1 MNTPLIALLLLAAA
15 PPAQKAK
22 ELAAHKEWEELYLA
36 FAAADPS
43 AYPEEQ
49 RPSVAAPLLKGC
61 EALLAEDAVM
71 AYSLGERAVA
81 FQETA
86 GGLRCLARSALK
98 TDQRASAEE
107 ALKKGLEHFPKDGA
121 FALELGRLQLQDK
134 DSAGALATLEKV
146 PPKSKEGAEARKL
159 MQQARAQVSEEGAA
173 RREAERLE
181 QRMNGEPGPGD
192 TRQAKATAGADI
204 RPASLSYESGVGKDG
219 MRVRQNSRFAIRY
232 FNSDRDFGQRAEYEG
247 KVVSALDEAYD
258 FTQRTLGRARERQ
271 LNVVLYTRDEFA
283 THLGATYAARVAGLY
298 HDDAIRM
305 NDAAELTQMTKAT
318 LVHEYVHAAVDEIC
332 PSGGGALPR
341 WFNEGLA
348 EYIEWRYLGLD
359 GPPRNLREA
368 MRGQAKQGRL
378 PKLSDMDSQAP
389 ISMSQPEIA
398 YGTSAM
404 AVRELV
410 RLGGQEKLLDFIQKA
425 GRAGSF
431 QEALQATY
439 EKDFAGLDQAVRSA
453 LSGR

>member
-36 FAAADPS
+36 FAAADPAS
-43 AYPEEQ
+43 YPEAQ

-98 TDQRASAEE
+98 TDQRAAAEE
-107 ALKKGLEHFPKDGA
+107 ALKKGLATFPKDGA
-121 FALELGRLQLQDK
+121 FALELGKLQLQDK
-134 DSAGALATLEKV
+134 DSAGALTTLQQV
-146 PPKSKEGAEARKL
+146 PAKSKEAAEAKKL

-181 QRMNGEPGPGD
+181 LRMNGEPGPGD
-192 TRQAKATAGADI
+192 TRQAKGSGGGNVQT
-204 RPASLSYESGVGKDG
+204 ASLSYESGVGKDG

-247 KVVSALDEAYD
+247 KVVSALDEAYE

-283 THLGATYAARVAGLY
+283 THMGARYAAAVAGLY
-298 HDDAIRM
+298 SEDAIRM
-305 NDAAELTQMTKAT
+305 NDAAELTQATKAT
-318 LVHEYVHAAVDEIC
+318 LVHEYVHAAVDEIS
-332 PSGGGALPR
+332 PRGGGALPR

-359 GPPRNLREA
+359 GPPRYLREV
-368 MRGQAKQGRL
+368 MKGQAKQGRL

-389 ISMSQPEIA
+389 ISMSQPEVA

-425 GRAGSF
+425 GQADSF
-431 QEALQATY
+431 QEALKATY
-439 EKDFAGLDQAVRSA
+439 EKDFAGLDQAVRAA

>member
-43 AYPEEQ
+43 AYPEPQ

-98 TDQRASAEE
+98 TDQRSAAED

-121 FALELGRLQLQDK
+121 FALELGRLQLADQD
-134 DSAGALATLEKV
+134 SEGALATLQKV
-146 PPKSKEGAEARKL
+146 PAKSKEASEAKKL
-159 MQQARAQVSEEGAA
+159 MQLARSRMSEEGAA

-181 QRMNGEPGPGD
+181 QRMNGEPGSGD
-192 TRQAKATAGADI
+192 TRQARATAGGEV
-204 RPASLSYESGVGKDG
+204 RSASLSYESGVGKDG

-258 FTQRTLGRARERQ
+258 FTQRTLGKARERQ

-283 THLGATYAARVAGLY
+283 THLGPSYAAAVAGLY
-298 HDDAIRM
+298 SDNAIRM
-305 NDAAELTQMTKAT
+305 NDAAELTQATKAT
-318 LVHEYVHAAVDEIC
+318 LVHEYVHAAVDELC
-332 PSGGGALPR
+332 PGGGGALPR

-359 GPPRNLREA
+359 GPPRGLREA
-368 MRGQAKQGRL
+368 MRGRAKQGLL
-378 PKLSDMDSQAP
+378 PKLSDMDSKAP
-389 ISMSQPEIA
+389 ITMSQPEIA

-410 RLGGQEKLLDFIQKA
+410 RLGGQEKLLAFIQ
-425 GRAGSF
+425 RASGGESF

-439 EKDFAGLDQAVRSA
+439 EKDFAGLDQAVRAA

>member
-36 FAAADPS
+36 FAAADPAS
-43 AYPEEQ
+43 YPEAQ

-81 FQETA
+81 FQQTA

-98 TDQRASAEE
+98 TDQRAAAEE
-107 ALKKGLEHFPKDGA
+107 ALKKGLAAFPKDGA
-121 FALELGRLQLQDK
+121 FALELGRLQLLDK
-134 DSAGALATLEKV
+134 DPAGALATLQQV
-146 PPKSKEGAEARKL
+146 PAKSKEAAEARKL
-159 MQQARAQVSEEGAA
+159 MQQARSQASEEGSA

-192 TRQAKATAGADI
+192 TRQAKATAGADV
-204 RPASLSYESGVGKDG
+204 RPAGLSYESGVGKDG

-258 FTQRTLGRARERQ
+258 FTQRTLGRARARQ

-283 THLGATYAARVAGLY
+283 THMGATFAARVAGLY
-298 HDDAIRM
+298 SEDAIRM
-305 NDAAELTQMTKAT
+305 NDAAELTQATKAT
-318 LVHEYVHAAVDEIC
+318 LVHEYVHAAVDEIS
-332 PSGGGALPR
+332 PRGNAALPR

-359 GPPRNLREA
+359 GPPRNLRDV
-368 MRGQAKQGRL
+368 MRARSKQGVL

-389 ISMSQPEIA
+389 ITMSQPEIA

-410 RLGGQEKLLDFIQKA
+410 RLGGPEKLLAFIEKA
-425 GRAGSF
+425 GRADSF
-431 QEALQATY
+431 QEALKATY
-439 EKDFAGLDQAVRSA
+439 EKDFAGLDQAVRAA

>member
-1 MNTPLIALLLLAAA
+1 MTTPFIAILLLAAA
-15 PPAQKAK
+15 PPPQKAK
-22 ELAAHKEWEELYLA
+22 ELAAQKQWEELYLA

-43 AYPEEQ
+43 AYPEAQ
-49 RPSVAAPLLKGC
+49 RPLVAGPLLKGC

-86 GGLRCLARSALK
+86 GALRCLAKSALK

-107 ALKKGLEHFPKDGA
+107 ALKKGLENFPKDGA
-121 FALELGRLQLQDK
+121 FGLELGRLQLQDE
-134 DSAGALATLEKV
+134 DSTAALATLERV
-146 PPKSKEGAEARKL
+146 PAKSKESKEARQL
-159 MQQARAQVSEEGAA
+159 IQRARAKASAEGVA
-173 RREAERLE
+173 RREAERIE
-181 QRMNGEPGPGD
+181 QRINGEGD
-192 TRQAKATAGADI
+192 TRTAKGSEVGGDI

-219 MRVRQNSRFAIRY
+219 MRVRANRRFSIRY
-232 FNSDRDFGQRAEYEG
+232 FNSERDFGQRAEYEG

-258 FTQRTLGRARERQ
+258 FTQRTLGQARERQ
-271 LNVVLYTRDEFA
+271 LDVVLYTRDEFR
-283 THLGATYAARVAGLY
+283 THLGPTYAARVAGLY
-298 HDDAIRM
+298 HDNAIRM

-318 LVHEYVHAAVDEIC
+318 LVHEYVHAALDEIC
-332 PSGGGALPR
+332 KGGGDALPR

-359 GPPRNLREA
+359 GPPRHLKDM
-368 MRGQAKQGRL
+368 MRGAAKQDRL
-378 PKLSDMDSQAP
+378 PKLSDMDSRAP
-389 ISMSQPEIA
+389 ISMASPEVA

-410 RLGGQEKLLDFIQKA
+410 RLGGADKLL
-425 GRAGSF
+425 SF
-431 QEALQATY
+431 VQSVDRTTPFEKALQAAY
-439 EKDFAGLDQAVRSA
+439 EKDFAGLDQAVRTA

>member
-36 FAAADPS
+36 FAAADPAS
-43 AYPEEQ
+43 YPEAQ

-86 GGLRCLARSALK
+86 GGLRCLAKSALK
-98 TDQRASAEE
+98 TDQRAAAEE
-107 ALKKGLEHFPKDGA
+107 ALKKGLATFPKDGA

-134 DSAGALATLEKV
+134 DSAGALATLQQV
-146 PPKSKEGAEARKL
+146 PAKSKEAAEAKKL

-181 QRMNGEPGPGD
+181 QRMNGDGD
-192 TRQAKATAGADI
+192 TRQAKATAGGEV

-283 THLGATYAARVAGLY
+283 THLGPSYAARVAGLY

-305 NDAAELTQMTKAT
+305 NDAAELTQGTKAT

-332 PSGGGALPR
+332 PRGGGALPR

-359 GPPRNLREA
+359 GPPRYLRDV
-368 MRGQAKQGRL
+368 MKGQAKQGRL

-389 ISMSQPEIA
+389 ISMSQPEVA

-425 GRAGSF
+425 GQAESF
-431 QEALQATY
+431 QEALKATY
-439 EKDFAGLDQAVRSA
+439 EKDFAGLDQAVRAA

>member
-36 FAAADPS
+36 FAAADPAS
-43 AYPEEQ
+43 YPEAQ
-49 RPSVAAPLLKGC
+49 RPSVAGPLLKGC
-61 EALLAEDAVM
+61 EALLPEDAVM

-98 TDQRASAEE
+98 TDQRAAAEE
-107 ALKKGLEHFPKDGA
+107 ALKKGLATFPKDGA

-134 DSAGALATLEKV
+134 DSAGALTTLQQV
-146 PPKSKEGAEARKL
+146 PAKSKEAAEAKKL
-159 MQQARAQVSEEGAA
+159 MQQARSQVSEEGAA

-181 QRMNGEPGPGD
+181 QRMNGEPSSGD
-192 TRQAKATAGADI
+192 TRQARATAGGEI
-204 RPASLSYESGVGKDG
+204 RSAGLSYESGVGKDG

-247 KVVSALDEAYD
+247 KVVSALDEAYE
-258 FTQRTLGRARERQ
+258 FTQRTLGKARERQ

-283 THLGATYAARVAGLY
+283 THMGARYATAVAGLY
-298 HDDAIRM
+298 SEDAIRM
-305 NDAAELTQMTKAT
+305 NDAAELTQATKAT
-318 LVHEYVHAAVDEIC
+318 LVHEYVHAALDEIC
-332 PSGGGALPR
+332 PTGGGALPR

-359 GPPRNLREA
+359 GPPRHLRDV
-368 MRGQAKQGRL
+368 MRAQAKQGRL
-378 PKLSDMDSQAP
+378 PKLSAMDSQAP
-389 ISMSQPEIA
+389 INMPQPEVA

-425 GRAGSF
+425 GQGGPF
-431 QEALQATY
+431 QEVLKSTY
-439 EKDFAGLDQAVRSA
+439 EKDSDGLDQAVRAA

>member
-36 FAAADPS
+36 FAAADPAS
-43 AYPEEQ
+43 YPEAQ
-49 RPSVAAPLLKGC
+49 RPSVAGPLLKGC
-61 EALLAEDAVM
+61 EALLPEDAVM

-98 TDQRASAEE
+98 TDQRAAAEE
-107 ALKKGLEHFPKDGA
+107 ALKKGLATFPKDGA

-134 DSAGALATLEKV
+134 DSAGALTTLQQV
-146 PPKSKEGAEARKL
+146 PAKSKEAAEAKKL
-159 MQQARAQVSEEGAA
+159 MQQARSQVSEEGAA

-181 QRMNGEPGPGD
+181 QRMNGEPSLGD
-192 TRQAKATAGADI
+192 TRQARATAGGEI
-204 RPASLSYESGVGKDG
+204 RSAGLSYESGVGKDG

-247 KVVSALDEAYD
+247 KVVSALDEAYE
-258 FTQRTLGRARERQ
+258 FTQRTLGKARERQ

-283 THLGATYAARVAGLY
+283 THMGARYATAVAGLY
-298 HDDAIRM
+298 SEDAIRM
-305 NDAAELTQMTKAT
+305 NDAAELTQATKAT
-318 LVHEYVHAAVDEIC
+318 LVHEYVHAALDEIC
-332 PSGGGALPR
+332 PTGGGALPR

-359 GPPRNLREA
+359 GPPRHLRDV
-368 MRGQAKQGRL
+368 MRAQAKQGRL
-378 PKLSDMDSQAP
+378 PKLSAMDSQAP
-389 ISMSQPEIA
+389 INMPQPEVA

-425 GRAGSF
+425 GQGGPF
-431 QEALQATY
+431 QEVLKSTY
-439 EKDFAGLDQAVRSA
+439 EKDSDGLDQAVRAA

>member
-1 MNTPLIALLLLAAA
+1 MNTPLIAVLLLAAA

-36 FAAADPS
+36 FAAADPA
-43 AYPEEQ
+43 AYPEPQ
-49 RPSVAAPLLKGC
+49 RPQVAGPLLKGC
-61 EALLAEDAVM
+61 EALLADDAVM

-98 TDQRASAEE
+98 TDQRAAAEE
-107 ALKKGLEHFPKDGA
+107 ALKKGLEQFPKDGA
-121 FALELGRLQLQDK
+121 FALELGRLQLLDK
-134 DSAGALATLEKV
+134 DSVGALATLQRV
-146 PPKSKEGAEARKL
+146 PPKSKEAAEARKL

-181 QRMNGEPGPGD
+181 LRMNGEPAPGN
-192 TRQAKATAGADI
+192 TRQAKGSAGGDVVSAG
-204 RPASLSYESGVGKDG
+204 LSYESSEGKDG
-219 MRVRQNSRFAIRY
+219 MRVRQNRRFAIRY
-232 FNSDRDFGQRAEYEG
+232 FNSNRDFGQRAEYEG

-283 THLGATYAARVAGLY
+283 THLGETYAARVAGLY
-298 HDDAIRM
+298 HDNAIRM
-305 NDAAELTQMTKAT
+305 NDAAELTQNTKAT
-318 LVHEYVHAAVDEIC
+318 LVHEYVHAALDEIC
-332 PSGGGALPR
+332 PRGGDALPR

-359 GPPRNLREA
+359 GPPRGLRDR
-368 MRGQAKQGRL
+368 MRGHAKQGSL
-378 PKLSDMDSQAP
+378 PSLSDMDSRAL
-389 ISMSQPEIA
+389 ISMADPEIA

-410 RLGGQEKLLDFIQKA
+410 RLGGQERLLDFVQKV
-425 GRAGSF
+425 GQSGSF
-431 QEALQATY
+431 QEVLKATY
-439 EKDFAGLDQAVRSA
+439 EKDFASLDQAVRTA